1 MMKRK
6 RILVFLMLFLF
17 VFANTA
23 LATNWVYYNNFS
35 DGRSYIDTETV
46 YRSGNTLYFWELAMY
61 DRDTYDGWYLA
72 GDRVT
77 IKYEVK
83 LTTPRKMR
91 ELEFHDYDYNNK
103 EFDYGT
109 TPTDWWT
116 VESGSYDDG
125 LINLALKYAK

>member
-1 MMKRK
+1 MKKR
-6 RILVFLMLFLF
+6 RILVLLMLFLF
-17 VFANTA
+17 IFANTA
-23 LATNWVYYNNFS
+23 LATNWVFYSNFS

-61 DRDTYDGWYLA
+61 DRDTYDYWYLA

-83 LTTPRKMR
+83 LASPRKMR
-91 ELEFHDYDYNNK
+91 ELEFHDYDSNNK
-103 EFDYGT
+103 EFDSGT

-116 VESGSYDDG
+116 VNTGDFDDG
-125 LINLALKYAK
+125 LINLALKYAR